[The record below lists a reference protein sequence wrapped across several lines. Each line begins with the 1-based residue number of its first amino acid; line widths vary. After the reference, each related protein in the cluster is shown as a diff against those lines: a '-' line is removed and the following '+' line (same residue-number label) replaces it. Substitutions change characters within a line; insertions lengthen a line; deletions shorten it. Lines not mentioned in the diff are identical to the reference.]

1 MNKELLLEVG
11 TEEIPAKFMKSIL
24 VQLQKGAES
33 LLQEA
38 NLTFTSVRVQGTPRR
53 LVLQVAGLA
62 DRQADVHLRNRGPS
76 AAIAFDDN
84 GNPTKAV
91 LGFARGQHIDVSEL
105 IVHDGYVYADV
116 VQSGKE
122 TAEVLPEL
130 FTALLTGLQF
140 PKSMRWGEETFRFV
154 RPIRWI
160 VALLDDAVIPFSIAG
175 VTADRHTRGHRFMG
189 HAHVEIP
196 EAAAYEGVMAAEY
209 VMVDPEERRRVI
221 MEGLDAAAAEI
232 NGKVLHDADLLEEVV
247 YLVEYPTVLRGRFA
261 EHFLQLPV
269 AAVVTP
275 MKDHQRYFPV
285 VDQNG
290 SLLPVFLTVR
300 NGGKAFLDTVRIGNE
315 RVLRARLSDAQFF
328 FNEDRKRSLAERYS
342 DLDSIVFQEGLG
354 NLQDKTAR
362 LQRIAAGFANAWQL
376 SQEEQEALQ
385 RAVHLS
391 KTDLTTAMVIE
402 FTELQGEIG
411 REYARLDGE
420 PEAVAAAIGEQ
431 YLPRFAGDVLPR
443 TTAGTIISLADKLDN
458 LVALFSRGHIPSGSQ
473 DPFALR
479 RQAIGIVQMALR
491 EEREWSLERALT
503 TAAEAL
509 GTENRSC
516 IDDVRTYVMQRLR
529 HILEE
534 KGIAYDVLDAVFDN
548 PSDVIL
554 HNVRRVQALVETE
567 LRTDEVLLQALI
579 RVLNLAPGEE
589 VEPQWDEALATE
601 PAERALA
608 HAVEQVRG
616 QIESAYATHRYGKV
630 YTALQQL
637 IAPINTFFEQVIVM
651 DKEEAVKQ
659 NRLGLLR
666 SIADL
671 ILPWADVRKL
681 AR

>member
-1 MNKELLLEVG
+1 MNKELLLEIG

-24 VQLQKGAES
+24 TQLQEGAER

-38 NLTFTSVRVQGTPRR
+38 DLAFTSVRVQGTPRR
-53 LVLQVAGLA
+53 LALQVAGLA
-62 DRQADVHLRNRGPS
+62 QRQADVHLRNRGPS
-76 AAIAFDDN
+76 AAIAFDDS
-84 GNPTKAV
+84 GNPTKAAV
-91 LGFARGQHIDVSEL
+91 GFARGQHVDVSEL
-105 IVHDGYVYADV
+105 TVHDGYVYADV

-122 TAEVLPEL
+122 AAEVLPGL

-140 PKSMRWGEETFRFV
+140 PKSMRWGEESFRFV

-160 VALLDDAVIPFSIAG
+160 VALLDDTVIPFSIAG
-175 VTADRHTRGHRFMG
+175 VTADRYTRGHRFMG
-189 HAHVEIP
+189 HAQVEIP
-196 EAAAYEGVMAAEY
+196 EAAAYEAVMAAEH

-221 MEGLDAAAAEI
+221 TEGLDAAAAEI
-232 NGKVLHDADLLEEVV
+232 DGKVLHDADLLEEVV

-261 EHFLQLPV
+261 ERFLQLPV

-300 NGGKAFLDTVRIGNE
+300 NGGKEFLDTVRIGNE

-328 FNEDRKRSLAERYS
+328 FDEDRKRSLAERYA
-342 DLDSIVFQEGLG
+342 DLESVVFQEGLG

-362 LQRIAAGFANAWQL
+362 LQAIAAGFANAWQL
-376 SQEEQEALQ
+376 SEQETDMLQ

-420 PEAVAAAIGEQ
+420 AEAVAAAIGEQ
-431 YLPRFAGDVLPR
+431 YLPRFAGDMLPR

-509 GTENRSC
+509 GAESTGC
-516 IDDVRTYVMQRLR
+516 IDDVRSYVMQRLR

-534 KGIAYDVLDAVFDN
+534 KGIPYDVLDAVFDN

-554 HNVRRVQALVETE
+554 HNVRRVQALVDTG
-567 LRTDEVLLQALI
+567 LRADESLLQALL
-579 RVLNLAPGEE
+579 RVLNLAPGAE
-589 VEPQWDEALATE
+589 VKRQWDETLATE

-608 HAVEQVRG
+608 HAVEEVRG
-616 QIESAYATHRYGKV
+616 QVESAYTTCQYGKI
-630 YTALQQL
+630 YSALQQL
-637 IAPINTFFEQVIVM
+637 VDPINSFFEQVIVM

-666 SIADL
+666 AIADL